1 MKQKSKTILRSAPSP
16 EKDEGLAPITA
27 MMSSRPMVLARRRH
41 SRHQRPWSTF
51 SSFPAAI
58 GPGGALKIACLAP
71 LVALR

>member
-41 SRHQRPWSTF
+41 SRHRARGPHFQV
-51 SSFPAAI
+51 FPPQLGRAE
-58 GPGGALKIACLAP
+58 PSK
-71 LVALR
+71 